1 MIYGKGSYN
10 EMSAHIR
17 FILLRLTGAGLAF
30 TASTILTAA
39 TLGRVIPI
47 GGQAADIALD
57 EARRVLYVANY
68 TANRI
73 DVVSLGD
80 YSIKTSMN
88 VAAEPSS
95 LSISPDGRFLVVA
108 HFAPFA
114 APATPNNALT
124 IIDLITNSRQTF
136 TPPGA
141 PLGVQ
146 FGIDGKALLVTNVG
160 FLLLDPAT
168 GATETLQ
175 AIGLSAKTLPAGVG
189 DTPSSIVASSMGASG
204 DLSVLYGVVA
214 GGSDSNTLHF
224 RYNVNS
230 KSLLLSSW
238 INDPPLGPR
247 SLSVSR
253 DGANYI
259 VGWSYYASNLNVIA
273 SFPNPSGILN
283 IGTHAIDSRRG
294 LIYSQFSAAAAAATA
309 TLPGASAGSGAQ
321 SPILYVQDADNL
333 TILEKLQL
341 PENLSG
347 KSLLAS
353 DGSLMFSVSESGI
366 TVIPIG
372 SLNSIPRILT
382 NVEDIVFKS
391 SFCDRKSG
399 TQQITVSDPGGNRV
413 PFTIASGSSGVTL
426 SPTSGVT
433 PMTITVR
440 VDQEAFRSKRGTS
453 TVMLKV
459 TSTEAVNVPKD
470 VRVLVNTKEPDQKGT
485 SVNVAGTLVDILAD
499 PTRDRFFI
507 LRQDMNQVLVFDAT
521 SYNQVATL
529 KTSTNPLQMAITFD
543 RRYLLIANDSSRLIR
558 VYDLET
564 LQEALP
570 VFMPGGHAPRSIACS
585 SSTCLIA
592 VRNDLG
598 SPAALIDR
606 LDVPSRQV
614 ITPKTLGIYKNEIG
628 LATNLIA
635 SANGSSILMAQS
647 DGTLMLYNS
656 SADSFTIS
664 RKLTTSVAGAIAAS
678 NFDQYVVGNL
688 LLNASLVPIRTM
700 SQTAGLSS
708 GFAFIDQS
716 ALRVGA
722 PDAASPGVIERVTLP
737 TGDSVRATRIIEA
750 PLLPAASGAASP
762 ATAAF
767 TQLPFFRT
775 LAPLY
780 SRNAII
786 VLTTGGFSVLPWSYD
801 SATSS
806 PRLTQITNAA
816 DQNAT
821 LAPGSLVSIKGTDLS
836 PINLATNQMPLPTAL
851 GESCLTVNGLPLPV
865 LFVSSTQINAQLPYQ
880 VDGNVTLVLHTPGG
894 VSDNFNIT
902 ILPAAPSIFRNGTA
916 GTDSGIPAIIRAS
929 NSELV
934 TLSNPVHKDDSLTI
948 YLSGMGNTSPAVEA
962 GVPAPSD
969 PLPSVLIPP
978 VVTLGGVPVSV
989 TFAGLTPGQI
999 GVYQI
1004 NVTINRKVP
1013 SGIAIPLVVSQ
1024 AGSSTSANVRIVD

>member
-1 MIYGKGSYN
+1 
-10 EMSAHIR
+10 MSAHMR
-17 FILLRLTGAGLAF
+17 CLLLRLTYICLAIGAAQATMAG
-30 TASTILTAA
+30 TI
-39 TLGRVIPI
+39 GRVIPI
-47 GGQAADIALD
+47 GGNAADIALD
-57 EARRVLYVANY
+57 EARQVLYIANY

-80 YSIKTSMN
+80 YSVKTSMN
-88 VAAEPSS
+88 VAAEPSA

-108 HFAPFA
+108 HFAPFI
-114 APATPNNALT
+114 APSTANNALT
-124 IIDLITNSRQTF
+124 IIDLNTNARQTF

-141 PLGVQ
+141 PLAVQ

-160 FLLLDPAT
+160 FLLLDPTT
-168 GATETLQ
+168 GATETLR
-175 AIGLSAKTLPAGVG
+175 AISLSAKPLPAGVG

-204 DLSVLYGVVA
+204 DLSILYGVVA

-238 INDPPLGPR
+238 VNDPPLGPR

-259 VGWSYYASNLNVIA
+259 VGWNYYASNLNVVA

-283 IGTHAIDSRRG
+283 VGTHAIDSKRG
-294 LIYSQFSAAAAAATA
+294 LIYSQFSVAAASATTGGAATG
-309 TLPGASAGSGAQ
+309 PQ

-347 KSLLAS
+347 KSIMTS
-353 DGSLMFSVSESGI
+353 DGSLMFSVSDSGV

-372 SLNSIPRILT
+372 SLISIPRILA
-382 NVEDIVFKS
+382 NAEDVVFKGS
-391 SFCDRKSG
+391 YCDKQSR

-413 PFTIASGSSGVTL
+413 PFTISSGSSGITL

-433 PMTITVR
+433 PMTVTIR

-453 TVMLKV
+453 SVALKL
-459 TSTEAVNVPKD
+459 TSADAVNVPKD
-470 VRVLVNTKEPDQKGT
+470 MRVLINAKEPDQKGT

-507 LRQDMNQVLVFDAT
+507 LRQDMNQVLVFDANT
-521 SYNQVATL
+521 YNQVATL

-543 RRYLLIANDSSRLIR
+543 RRYLLIANDSSRVIR

-564 LQEALP
+564 LQEAAP
-570 VFMPGGHAPRSIACS
+570 VFMPGGHAPRSVACAS
-585 SSTCLIA
+585 NTCLIA

-598 SPAALIDR
+598 SPAALIDK
-606 LDVPSRQV
+606 LDMASRQV
-614 ITPKTLGIYKNEIG
+614 TTPKTLGVYKNEIG
-628 LATNLIA
+628 LATSLVA
-635 SANGSSILMAQS
+635 SANGSSILVAQS

-664 RKLTTSVAGAIAAS
+664 RKLTTAVAGAIAAS
-678 NFDQYVVGNL
+678 NFDQFVVGNL
-688 LLNASLVPIRTM
+688 LLNSSLVPIRTM

-708 GFAFIDQS
+708 GFAFVDQS
-716 ALRVGA
+716 AFRVGA
-722 PDAASPGVIERVTLP
+722 ADAASPGVIERVNLP
-737 TGDSVRATRIIEA
+737 SGDSVRATRIIEA
-750 PLLPAASGAASP
+750 PLLPAVAGSSSSTTAS
-762 ATAAF
+762 F

-786 VLTTGGFSVLPWSYD
+786 VLTTGGFAVLPWNYD
-801 SATSS
+801 SATNAPKLS
-806 PRLTQITNAA
+806 QITNAA

-821 LAPGSLVSIKGTDLS
+821 VAPGSLVSIKGTDLS
-836 PINLATNQMPLPTAL
+836 PVNLATNQMPLPTAL

-894 VSDNFNIT
+894 VSDNFNLT

-916 GTDSGIPAIIRAS
+916 GIDTGIPAIIRAR

-934 TLSNPVHKDDSLTI
+934 TVSNPVHKDDSLTI
-948 YLSGMGNTSPAVEA
+948 YLAGMGNTSPAVEA

-1004 NVTINRKVP
+1004 NVGINRRVP
-1013 SGIAIPLVVSQ
+1013 SGIAVPLVVNQ
-1024 AGSSTSANVRIVD
+1024 GGASTSADVRVVD

>member
-1 MIYGKGSYN
+1 MVYGKGSN
-10 EMSAHIR
+10 NDMSAHIR
-17 FILLRLTGAGLAF
+17 FSLLRLTCVCLAIVAEPAITAG
-30 TASTILTAA
+30 

-47 GGQAADIALD
+47 GGHAADIALD

-73 DVVSLGD
+73 DVVSLSD

-88 VAAEPSS
+88 VAAEPSA

-114 APATPNNALT
+114 APSTPNNALT
-124 IIDLITNSRQTF
+124 IIDLNTNARQTF

-175 AIGLSAKTLPAGVG
+175 SIGLSAKPLPAGTG
-189 DTPSSIVASSMGASG
+189 DTPSSIIASSMGASG
-204 DLSVLYGVVA
+204 DLSLIYGVVA

-224 RYNVNS
+224 RYNVNT
-230 KSLLLSSW
+230 KSLLLRSW

-259 VGWSYYASNLNVIA
+259 VGWSYYASNLNVVA
-273 SFPNPSGILN
+273 SFPSPSGILN
-283 IGTHAIDSRRG
+283 VGTHAIDSKRG
-294 LIYSQFSAAAAAATA
+294 LIYSQFSVAASTSTNGAAAG
-309 TLPGASAGSGAQ
+309 PQ

-333 TILEKLQL
+333 TIIEKLQL
-341 PENLSG
+341 PEILSG

-353 DGSLMFSVSESGI
+353 DGSLMFSVSDSGVM
-366 TVIPIG
+366 VIPIG
-372 SLNSIPRILT
+372 SLNSIPRILA
-382 NVEDIVFKS
+382 NVEDVVFKG
-391 SFCDRKSG
+391 SFCDRQSG

-413 PFTIASGSSGVTL
+413 PFTISSGSSGITL
-426 SPTSGVT
+426 SPSSGVT
-433 PMTITVR
+433 PMTVTIR

-453 TVMLKV
+453 SVALKI
-459 TSTEAVNVPKD
+459 TSADAANVPKD
-470 VRVLVNTKEPDQKGT
+470 VRVLVNAKEPDQKGT

-507 LRQDMNQVLVFDAT
+507 LRQDLNQVLVFDANT
-521 SYNQVATL
+521 YNQVAIL

-564 LQEALP
+564 LQEATP
-570 VFMPGGHAPRSIACS
+570 VFMPGGHAPRSIACAS
-585 SSTCLIA
+585 NTCLIA

-598 SPAALIDR
+598 TPAALIDK
-606 LDVPSRQV
+606 LDIASRQV
-614 ITPKTLGIYKNEIG
+614 TTPKTLGVYKNEVG
-628 LATNLIA
+628 LATSLVA
-635 SANGSSILMAQS
+635 SSNGSSILVAQS

-664 RKLTTSVAGAIAAS
+664 RKLTASTAGAIAAS

-688 LLNASLVPIRTM
+688 LLNSSLVPIRTM

-750 PLLPAASGAASP
+750 PLLPAAAGNSSTPAALF
-762 ATAAF
+762 A
-767 TQLPFFRT
+767 QLPFFRT

-786 VLTTGGFSVLPWSYD
+786 VLTTGGFAVLPWNYD
-801 SATSS
+801 SATNA

-821 LAPGSLVSIKGTDLS
+821 VAPGSLVSIKGTDLS

-894 VSDNFNIT
+894 VSDNFNLT

-916 GTDSGIPAIIRAS
+916 GTDSGIPAIVRAR
-929 NSELV
+929 NNELV

-948 YLSGMGNTSPAVEA
+948 YLAGMGNTSPAVEA

-978 VVTLGGVPVSV
+978 VVTLGGVPVTV

-1004 NVTINRKVP
+1004 NVNINRRVP
-1013 SGIAIPLVVSQ
+1013 SGISIPLAVTQ
-1024 AGSSTSANVRIVD
+1024 GGASTSADVRVVD